1 MTRYKITIEYDGTDF
16 VGWQKQDG
24 HDSVQSSIEDAIFQ
38 FSKQQV
44 LVYGSGRTDKGV
56 HALGQVAHF
65 DLDGNYEPDRIRLSI
80 NHFLKPKK
88 VSIIDV
94 EEVDDDFHAR
104 FSAQKRYYKYVILNR
119 RAAPAIDKNRVWH
132 VREKLDVQNMQEGAD
147 YLEGHHDF
155 SSFRSSVCQS
165 NNPVK
170 TMDKIRIEKEGDY
183 ISFYLSSKSFL
194 HHQVRNIVGTLKLV
208 GEGKLEPLDV
218 KKILDAKDRTKA
230 GMNCPP
236 DGLYFIRVDF

>member
-1 MTRYKITIEYDGTDF
+1 MVRYKITIEYDGTNY

-24 HDSVQSSIEDAIFQ
+24 HASVQGSIEEAILKLT
-38 FSKQQV
+38 KQES

-65 DLDGNYEPDRIRLSI
+65 DIEGEYDPDKIRLSL
-80 NHFLKPKK
+80 NHFLKPQPI
-88 VSIIDV
+88 SIV
-94 EEVDDDFHAR
+94 EVEKVDDNFHAR
-104 FSAQKRYYKYVILNR
+104 FSAQKRYYKYLILNR

-132 VREKLDVQNMQEGAD
+132 VREKLDIKKIQEAAD

-170 TMDKIRIEKEGDY
+170 TLDKITIEKDGDY

-194 HHQVRNIVGTLKLV
+194 HHQVRNIVGTLKMV
-208 GEGKLEPLDV
+208 GEGKLEPIDV
-218 KKILDAKDRTKA
+218 KKILEEKDRTKA

-236 DGLYFIRVDF
+236 DGLYFMRVDF